1 MKGIVRHEYGSA
13 DDVLELANMDMPVVG
28 EDEVLVRIEA
38 AGVNMADVDYLL
50 GRPSFARLGTG
61 LRTPKDKRL
70 GLDLAGQVERVGN
83 KVTRLRPGD
92 EVFGDLTDYGFGAFA
107 EYACAHEDAFA
118 LKPTNMTMEQAAVI
132 PQAGVMALQGM
143 RLKRRIEPGDKV
155 LINGAGGNVGP
166 FAVQIA
172 KSYGAEV
179 TGVDR
184 STKLDMLREIG
195 ADHVIDY
202 AKEDFTR
209 NGQRYDRI
217 LDVAA
222 FRTISDYKRAM
233 SPNGVYIAIPGT
245 LRGVFRSMLVGP
257 LSSLFSGRKM
267 GMLPWAPFKLED
279 VAILTGLVEDGSVT
293 PVIDRRYPLSEIA
306 DALRYQDQ
314 GHPPGK
320 IVITA

>member
-1 MKGIVRHEYGSA
+1 MKRIIRHEYGPA
-13 DDVLELANMDMPVVG
+13 EVLELADIDKPVVQK
-28 EDEVLVRIEA
+28 DEVLVRVEA

-50 GRPSFARLGTG
+50 GRPGFARLGTG
-61 LRTPKDKRL
+61 LRTPKDKAL
-70 GLDLAGQVERVGN
+70 GLDLAGRVESVGE

-92 EVFGDLTDYGFGAFA
+92 EVFGDLTEHGFGAFA

-118 LKPTNMTMEQAAVI
+118 LKPQNMAMEQAAVI

-143 RLKRRIEPGDKV
+143 RVKRRIEPGHKV
-155 LINGAGGNVGP
+155 LVNGAGGNVGP

-172 KSYGAEV
+172 KSFGAEV

-184 STKLDMLREIG
+184 ATKLDMLRDIG

-202 AKEDFTR
+202 TQENFTR

-222 FRTISDYKRAM
+222 FRPISDYKRAL
-233 SPNGVYIAIPGT
+233 SPTGVSDAIPGT
-245 LRGVFRSMLVGP
+245 WSGVFRSMYVGP
-257 LSSLFSGRKM
+257 LSSMLSRRKM
-267 GMLPWAPFKLED
+267 GMLPWKPFELED
-279 VAILTGLVEDGSVT
+279 VAFLTGLVEAGAVA
-293 PVIDRRYPLSEIA
+293 PVIDRRYPLSEVAEAI
-306 DALRYQDQ
+306 RYQEQ

-320 IVITA
+320 IVITI